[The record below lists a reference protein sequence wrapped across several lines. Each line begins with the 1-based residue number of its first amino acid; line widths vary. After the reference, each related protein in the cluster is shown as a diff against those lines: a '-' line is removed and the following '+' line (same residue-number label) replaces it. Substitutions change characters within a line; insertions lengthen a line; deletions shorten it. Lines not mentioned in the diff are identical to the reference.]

1 MSGLVTTTEKGL
13 EIVKAET
20 ITMRGKER
28 ILEVD
33 SSRDKEQKKGLVR
46 ERRSWVRATEAH
58 GEPGEITTSTQKK
71 NGEFDWRVYRD
82 SQPKATIDSG
92 STGYVLDQIV

>member
-1 MSGLVTTTEKGL
+1 MTTTEKGL

-46 ERRSWVRATEAH
+46 ERRS
-58 GEPGEITTSTQKK
+58 
-71 NGEFDWRVYRD
+71 
-82 SQPKATIDSG
+82 
-92 STGYVLDQIV
+92 